1 MRTTSPLNIIIG
13 TTQYLSEVDMYW
25 VMLFIAGVFEVVWAI
40 GLKQTD
46 GFTKPFASVITLV
59 ALILS
64 FIFLGF
70 SMKGIPIA
78 VAYAVWVA
86 IGIVGTCIY
95 SFMFTDDIFTSFKL
109 ISILLILAGITGLKL
124 ASNQ

>member
-1 MRTTSPLNIIIG
+1 
-13 TTQYLSEVDMYW
+13 MYW